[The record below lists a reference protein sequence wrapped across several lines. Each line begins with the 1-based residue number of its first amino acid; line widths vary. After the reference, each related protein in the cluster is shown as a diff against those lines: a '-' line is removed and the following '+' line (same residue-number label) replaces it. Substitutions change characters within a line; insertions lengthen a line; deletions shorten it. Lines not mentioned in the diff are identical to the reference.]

1 MDRSGACRRG
11 VALTPTAAL
20 SIRRSTSAEAGDQS
34 RPEAL
39 ARDAGRLLAACGV
52 HRSRAW
58 ISRIV
63 RDYASS
69 IAGTGFPFGAYLLN
83 RVEMNAEQR
92 RAAMNDPEVAYLLE
106 YADPT
111 GETAVRNVLRGAGHG
126 RD

>member
-1 MDRSGACRRG
+1 VSQ
-11 VALTPTAAL
+11 T
-20 SIRRSTSAEAGDQS
+20 
-34 RPEAL
+34 RPECL
-39 ARDAGRLLAACGV
+39 ARDAEHLLVRCGV
-52 HRSRAW
+52 ARSRAW
-58 ISRIV
+58 VSRIV

-83 RVEMNAEQR
+83 RVELNAEQR
-92 RAAMNDPEVAYLLE
+92 RTAMNDPEVAYLLE